1 MNAFIRNHVAALFV
15 LLPMSTA
22 LVVLPATAMAQPAS
36 PETRSLQVTSD
47 DGLRAGAE
55 LEFVVEATPRA
66 RVNLRIKGVQR
77 PITLSETSR
86 GVYTGSYTIKRQ
98 DRISNANPIQATT
111 QLRNRSVA
119 TSYNFPANMGNSTA
133 AVPSP
138 SPSPSALP
146 PPPPPVAALKI
157 ERFTVAP
164 IDKVEPGAELRFSLN
179 GIPGGAAEV
188 DLPGVARV
196 PMQEVRPGVYE
207 GAYTLRRT
215 DNLTPSRPIVASL
228 RVGNET
234 VRSNLT
240 QGLTADAKPPVLRN
254 LSPKEGEAIT
264 DRTAIA
270 VSATFDDA
278 GGVGIDPKSVR
289 IVVAG
294 RNVTSESEVTPQF
307 FSHRANLQPGR
318 YTVDVT
324 AKDLAGN
331 AMRKTWNFDVVVPV
345 SAAPTTIP
353 LQITSHANNAVI
365 EGGSTVVRGR
375 TAPGAV
381 VEIKVQAFNAVAGLL
396 GLNQEAMT
404 QKVQAD
410 GNGNFSF
417 TFASQL
423 PLPGTR
429 YEVTMLSQKADLN
442 TESKLVLFQ
451 KQG

>member
-1 MNAFIRNHVAALFV
+1 MNAFIRHQVAALFM
-15 LLPMSTA
+15 LLPMATA
-22 LVVLPATAMAQPAS
+22 LVVLPATALAQPAS

-55 LEFVVEATPRA
+55 LDFVVEATPRA

-111 QLRNRSVA
+111 QLRNRSVV
-119 TSYNFPANMGNSTA
+119 TSYNFPANMDNSTA
-133 AVPSP
+133 AAPP
-138 SPSPSALP
+138 QAP
-146 PPPPPVAALKI
+146 PPPPPPSPVAALKI

-179 GIPGGAAEV
+179 GMPGGAAEV

-264 DRTAIA
+264 DRSAIA
-270 VSATFDDA
+270 VSATFDDS
-278 GGVGIDPKSVR
+278 GGVGVDPKSVR

-294 RNVTSESEVTPQF
+294 RNVTSESEITPQF

-365 EGGSTVVRGR
+365 EGGNTVVRGR

-429 YEVTMLSQKADLN
+429 YEVTMVSQKADLN

>member
-1 MNAFIRNHVAALFV
+1 MNAFIRHQVAALFV
-15 LLPMSTA
+15 LLPMTTA
-22 LVVLPATAMAQPAS
+22 LVVLPATALAQPAA

-55 LEFVVEATPRA
+55 LDFVVEATPRA

-77 PITLSETSR
+77 PIALSETSR

-119 TSYNFPANMGNSTA
+119 TSYNFPANMDNSTA
-133 AVPSP
+133 AAPP
-138 SPSPSALP
+138 QA

-179 GIPGGAAEV
+179 GLPGGAAEV

-278 GGVGIDPKSVR
+278 GGVGVDPKSVR

-294 RNVTSESEVTPQF
+294 RNVTPESEITPQF

-365 EGGSTVVRGR
+365 EGGTTVVRGR

-381 VEIKVQAFNAVAGLL
+381 IEIKVQSFNAVAGLL

-417 TFASQL
+417 TVASQL

-429 YEVTMLSQKADLN
+429 YEVTMTSQKADLN

>member
-1 MNAFIRNHVAALFV
+1 MS
-15 LLPMSTA
+15 PMTTA
-22 LVVLPATAMAQPAS
+22 LVVLPTTALAQPAA

-77 PITLSETSR
+77 PIALSETSR

-119 TSYNFPANMGNSTA
+119 TSYNFPANMDNSTTA
-133 AVPSP
+133 A
-138 SPSPSALP
+138 P
-146 PPPPPVAALKI
+146 PQAPPPVAALKI

-179 GIPGGAAEV
+179 GMPGGAAEV
-188 DLPGVARV
+188 ELPGVARV
-196 PMQEVRPGVYE
+196 AMQEVRPGVYE

-240 QGLTADAKPPVLRN
+240 QGLTADAKPPMLRN

-264 DRTAIA
+264 DRSAIA

-278 GGVGIDPKSVR
+278 GGVGVDPKSVR

-365 EGGSTVVRGR
+365 EGGTTVVRGR

-381 VEIKVQAFNAVAGLL
+381 IEIKVQAFNAVAGLL

-410 GNGNFSF
+410 DNGNFSF

-429 YEVTMLSQKADLN
+429 YEVTMMSQKADQN

>member
-1 MNAFIRNHVAALFV
+1 MNAFIRHQVAALFV
-15 LLPMSTA
+15 LLPMTTA
-22 LVVLPATAMAQPAS
+22 LVVLPATALAQPAA

-55 LEFVVEATPRA
+55 LDFVVEATPRA

-77 PITLSETSR
+77 PIALSETSR

-119 TSYNFPANMGNSTA
+119 TSYNFPANMDNSTTA
-133 AVPSP
+133 A
-138 SPSPSALP
+138 P
-146 PPPPPVAALKI
+146 PQAPPPVAALKI

-179 GIPGGAAEV
+179 GMPGGAAEV

-196 PMQEVRPGVYE
+196 AMQEVRPGVYE

-278 GGVGIDPKSVR
+278 GGVGVDPKSVR

-294 RNVTSESEVTPQF
+294 RNVTPESEVTPQF

-365 EGGSTVVRGR
+365 EGGTTVVRGR

-381 VEIKVQAFNAVAGLL
+381 IEIKVQAFNAVAGLL

-429 YEVTMLSQKADLN
+429 YEVTMMSQKADLN

-451 KQG
+451 KQS

>member
-55 LEFVVEATPRA
+55 LDFVVEATPRA

-77 PITLSETSR
+77 PIALSETSR

-119 TSYNFPANMGNSTA
+119 TSYNFPANMDNSTA
-133 AVPSP
+133 A
-138 SPSPSALP
+138 AP
-146 PPPPPVAALKI
+146 PQAPPQPPVAALKI

-179 GIPGGAAEV
+179 GMPGGAAEV

-196 PMQEVRPGVYE
+196 AMQEVRPGVYE

-264 DRTAIA
+264 DRSAIA

-278 GGVGIDPKSVR
+278 GGVGVDPKSVR

>member
-1 MNAFIRNHVAALFV
+1 MNAFIRHQVAALFV
-15 LLPMSTA
+15 LLPMTTA
-22 LVVLPATAMAQPAS
+22 LVVLPATALAQPAA

-55 LEFVVEATPRA
+55 LDFVVEATPRA

-77 PITLSETSR
+77 PIALSETSR

-119 TSYNFPANMGNSTA
+119 TSYNFPANMDNSTTA
-133 AVPSP
+133 A
-138 SPSPSALP
+138 P
-146 PPPPPVAALKI
+146 PQAPPPVAALKI

-179 GIPGGAAEV
+179 GMPGGAAEV

-196 PMQEVRPGVYE
+196 AMQEVRPGVYE

-264 DRTAIA
+264 DRSAIA

-278 GGVGIDPKSVR
+278 GGVGVDPKSVR

-294 RNVTSESEVTPQF
+294 RNVTPESEVTPQF

-365 EGGSTVVRGR
+365 EGGTTVVRGR

-381 VEIKVQAFNAVAGLL
+381 IEIKVQAFNAVAGLL

-429 YEVTMLSQKADLN
+429 YEVTMMSQKADLN

>member
-133 AVPSP
+133 AAPSP

>member
-1 MNAFIRNHVAALFV
+1 MNVFIRHQVAALFV
-15 LLPMSTA
+15 LLPMTAA
-22 LVVLPATAMAQPAS
+22 LVVLPATALAQPAS

-77 PITLSETSR
+77 PIALSETSR

-119 TSYNFPANMGNSTA
+119 TSYNFPASMDNSTTVA
-133 AVPSP
+133 
-138 SPSPSALP
+138 P
-146 PPPPPVAALKI
+146 PQAPPPVAALKI

-179 GIPGGAAEV
+179 GMPGGAAEV

-196 PMQEVRPGVYE
+196 AMQEVRPGVYE

-264 DRTAIA
+264 DRSAIA

-278 GGVGIDPKSVR
+278 GGVGVDPKSVR

-294 RNVTSESEVTPQF
+294 RNVTSESEITPQF

-365 EGGSTVVRGR
+365 EGGTTVVRGR

-381 VEIKVQAFNAVAGLL
+381 IEIRVQAFNAVAGLL

-429 YEVTMLSQKADLN
+429 YEVTMMSQKADLN

-451 KQG
+451 KKG

>member
-1 MNAFIRNHVAALFV
+1 MNAFIRHQVAALFV
-15 LLPMSTA
+15 LLPMTTA
-22 LVVLPATAMAQPAS
+22 LVVLPATALAQPAA

-55 LEFVVEATPRA
+55 LDFVVEATPRA

-77 PITLSETSR
+77 PIALSETSR

-98 DRISNANPIQATT
+98 DRISSANPIQATT

-119 TSYNFPANMGNSTA
+119 TSYNFPANMDNSTTA
-133 AVPSP
+133 A
-138 SPSPSALP
+138 P
-146 PPPPPVAALKI
+146 PQAPPPVAALKI

-179 GIPGGAAEV
+179 GMPGGAAEV

-196 PMQEVRPGVYE
+196 AMQEVRPGVYE

-264 DRTAIA
+264 DRSAIA

-278 GGVGIDPKSVR
+278 GGVGVDPKSVR

-365 EGGSTVVRGR
+365 EGGTTVVRGR
-375 TAPGAV
+375 TAPGAII
-381 VEIKVQAFNAVAGLL
+381 EIKVQAFNAVAGLL

-429 YEVTMLSQKADLN
+429 YEVTMMSQKADLN

>member
-1 MNAFIRNHVAALFV
+1 MNAFIRHQVAALFV
-15 LLPMSTA
+15 LLPMTTA
-22 LVVLPATAMAQPAS
+22 LVVLPATALAQPAA

-77 PITLSETSR
+77 PIALSETSR

-119 TSYNFPANMGNSTA
+119 TSYNFPANMDNSTTA
-133 AVPSP
+133 A
-138 SPSPSALP
+138 P
-146 PPPPPVAALKI
+146 PQAPPPVAALKI

-179 GIPGGAAEV
+179 GMPGGAAEV

-196 PMQEVRPGVYE
+196 AMQEVRPGVYE

-264 DRTAIA
+264 DRSAIA

-278 GGVGIDPKSVR
+278 GGVGVDPKSVR

-365 EGGSTVVRGR
+365 EGGTTVVRGR
-375 TAPGAV
+375 TAPGAII
-381 VEIKVQAFNAVAGLL
+381 EIKVQAFNAVAGLL

-429 YEVTMLSQKADLN
+429 YEVTMMSQKADLN

>member
-1 MNAFIRNHVAALFV
+1 MNAHIRNQVAALFL
-15 LLPMSTA
+15 LLPMTGA
-22 LVVLPATAMAQPAS
+22 LVALPATAVAQPAA
-36 PETRSLQVTSD
+36 PELRSLEVTSD

-55 LEFVVEATPRA
+55 LDFTVEGTPRA
-66 RVNLRIKGVQR
+66 RINLRINGVQR
-77 PITLSETSR
+77 PISLRETER

-98 DRISNANPIQATT
+98 DRISAANPIRATM
-111 QLRNRSVA
+111 QLRNRSVV
-119 TSYNFPANMGNSTA
+119 TNYSFPAGMANAQVA
-133 AVPSP
+133 APQPLAAPV
-138 SPSPSALP
+138 
-146 PPPPPVAALKI
+146 PPVAALKI

-179 GIPGGAAEV
+179 GMPGGTAEV
-188 DLPGVARV
+188 ELPGVSRV
-196 PMQEVRPGVYE
+196 QMREVRPGVYE

-228 RVGNET
+228 KVGDQT
-234 VRSNLT
+234 VKSNLT

-264 DRTAIA
+264 DRSTIA

-278 GGVGIDPKSVR
+278 GGVGVDPKSVR
-289 IVVAG
+289 IILSG
-294 RNVTSESEVTPQF
+294 RNVTPESEVTPQF
-307 FSHRANLQPGR
+307 FSYRSDLQPGR
-318 YTVDVT
+318 HTVDVT

-331 AMRKTWNFDVVVPV
+331 IMHKTWGFDVVVPV
-345 SAAPTTIP
+345 SAIPAAVP
-353 LQITSHANNAVI
+353 LQITSHANNAII
-365 EGGSTVVRGR
+365 EGGTTMVRGR

-381 VEIKVQAFNAVAGLL
+381 VEIKVQAFNPVAGLL

-417 TFASQL
+417 TVSSQL

-429 YEVTMLSQKADLN
+429 YEVTMVSYKADIR

>member
-1 MNAFIRNHVAALFV
+1 MNIHIRNKMAALFL
-15 LLPMSTA
+15 LLPMASA
-22 LVVLPATAMAQPAS
+22 VVALPATAIAQPAGL
-36 PETRSLQVTSD
+36 ELRLLEVTSD

-55 LEFVVEATPRA
+55 LDFTVEATPRG
-66 RVNLRIKGVQR
+66 RINLRINGVQR
-77 PITLSETSR
+77 PIALSETER

-98 DRISNANPIQATT
+98 DRISPANPIRATL
-111 QLRNRSVA
+111 QLRNRSIVTNYSFPAGMANSQVA
-119 TSYNFPANMGNSTA
+119 TPQPVA
-133 AVPSP
+133 P
-138 SPSPSALP
+138 L
-146 PPPPPVAALKI
+146 PPVAALRI

-179 GIPGGAAEV
+179 GMPGGAAEV
-188 DLPGVARV
+188 ELPGVARV
-196 PMQEVRPGVYE
+196 AMQEVRPGVYE

-228 RVGNET
+228 RVGDET

-254 LSPKEGEAIT
+254 LSPKEGEAIA

-278 GGVGIDPKSVR
+278 GGVGVDPKSVR

-294 RNVTSESEVTPQF
+294 RNVTLESEVTPQF

-365 EGGSTVVRGR
+365 EGGTTVVRGR

-381 VEIKVQAFNAVAGLL
+381 IEIKVQAFNAVAGLL

-429 YEVTMLSQKADLN
+429 YEVTMTSQKADLN

>member
-1 MNAFIRNHVAALFV
+1 MNAFIRHQVAALFV
-15 LLPMSTA
+15 LLPMTAA
-22 LVVLPATAMAQPAS
+22 LVVLPATALAQPA
-36 PETRSLQVTSD
+36 PLETRSLQVTSD

-98 DRISNANPIQATT
+98 DRISNTNPIQATT
-111 QLRNRSVA
+111 QLRNRSVV
-119 TSYNFPANMGNSTA
+119 TSYNFPASMGNSTA
-133 AVPSP
+133 VAAAPSVLPP
-138 SPSPSALP
+138 S

-179 GIPGGAAEV
+179 GLPGGAAEV

-278 GGVGIDPKSVR
+278 GGVGVDPKSVR

-294 RNVTSESEVTPQF
+294 RNVTSESEITPQF

-365 EGGSTVVRGR
+365 EGGTTVVRGR

-381 VEIKVQAFNAVAGLL
+381 IEIKVQSFNAVAGLL

-417 TFASQL
+417 TVASQL

-429 YEVTMLSQKADLN
+429 YEVTMTSQKADLN

>member
-1 MNAFIRNHVAALFV
+1 MNAFIRHQVAALFV
-15 LLPMSTA
+15 LLPMTTA
-22 LVVLPATAMAQPAS
+22 LVVLPATALAQPAA

-55 LEFVVEATPRA
+55 LDFVVEATPRA

-77 PITLSETSR
+77 PIALSETSR

-119 TSYNFPANMGNSTA
+119 TSYNFPANMDNSTA
-133 AVPSP
+133 AAPP
-138 SPSPSALP
+138 QAP

-179 GIPGGAAEV
+179 GLPGGAAEV

-278 GGVGIDPKSVR
+278 GGVGVDPKSVR

-294 RNVTSESEVTPQF
+294 RNVTPESEITPQF

-353 LQITSHANNAVI
+353 LQITSHTNNAVI
-365 EGGSTVVRGR
+365 EGGTTVVRGR

-381 VEIKVQAFNAVAGLL
+381 IEIKVQSFNAVAGLL

-417 TFASQL
+417 TVASQL

-429 YEVTMLSQKADLN
+429 YEVTMTSQKADLN

>member
-1 MNAFIRNHVAALFV
+1 MNAFIRHQVAALFV
-15 LLPMSTA
+15 LLPMTTA
-22 LVVLPATAMAQPAS
+22 LVVLPATALAQPAA

-77 PITLSETSR
+77 PIALSETSR

-119 TSYNFPANMGNSTA
+119 TSYNFPANMDNSTA
-133 AVPSP
+133 AAPP
-138 SPSPSALP
+138 QAPPP

-164 IDKVEPGAELRFSLN
+164 IDKVEPGAELRFLLN
-179 GIPGGAAEV
+179 GMPGGAAEV

-278 GGVGIDPKSVR
+278 GGVGVDPKSVR

-365 EGGSTVVRGR
+365 EGGTTVVRGR

-381 VEIKVQAFNAVAGLL
+381 IEIKVQAFNAVAGLL

-429 YEVTMLSQKADLN
+429 YEVTMMSQKADLN

>member
-1 MNAFIRNHVAALFV
+1 MHAFIRHQVAALFV
-15 LLPMSTA
+15 LLPMTTA

-55 LEFVVEATPRA
+55 LDFVVEATPRA
-66 RVNLRIKGVQR
+66 RVNVRIKGVQR
-77 PITLSETSR
+77 PIILSETSR

-98 DRISNANPIQATT
+98 DRISNTNPVQATA
-111 QLRNRSVA
+111 QLRNRSVV
-119 TSYNFPANMGNSTA
+119 TSYNFPANLGNATA
-133 AVPSP
+133 VAPAPVPAV
-138 SPSPSALP
+138 LP

-179 GIPGGAAEV
+179 GMPGGAAEV

-215 DNLTPSRPIVASL
+215 DNLTPSRPIVGSL

-278 GGVGIDPKSVR
+278 GGVGVDPKSVR

-294 RNVTSESEVTPQF
+294 RDVTSESEVTPQF

-331 AMRKTWNFDVVVPV
+331 AMRKAWNFDVVVPV
-345 SAAPTTIP
+345 SAVPAAVP
-353 LQITSHANNAVI
+353 LQVTSHANNATI
-365 EGGSTVVRGR
+365 EGGSTLVRGK

-381 VEIKVQAFNAVAGLL
+381 VDIKIQAFNPIAGLL
-396 GLNQEAMT
+396 GLNQEAMV

-417 TFASQL
+417 TVASQL

-429 YEVTMLSQKADLN
+429 YEVTMVSRKADLSA
-442 TESKLVLFQ
+442 ESKLVLFQ

>member
-1 MNAFIRNHVAALFV
+1 MNAFIRHQVAALFV
-15 LLPMSTA
+15 LLPMTAA
-22 LVVLPATAMAQPAS
+22 LVVLPATALAQPAA

-66 RVNLRIKGVQR
+66 RVNLRIKGMQR
-77 PITLSETSR
+77 PIALSETSR

-119 TSYNFPANMGNSTA
+119 TSYNFPANMDNSTTA
-133 AVPSP
+133 A
-138 SPSPSALP
+138 P
-146 PPPPPVAALKI
+146 PQAPPPVAALKI

-196 PMQEVRPGVYE
+196 AMQEVRPGVYE

-264 DRTAIA
+264 DRSAIA

-278 GGVGIDPKSVR
+278 GGVGVDPKSVR

-365 EGGSTVVRGR
+365 EGGTTVVRGR

-381 VEIKVQAFNAVAGLL
+381 IEIKVQAFNAVAGLL

-429 YEVTMLSQKADLN
+429 YEVTMMSQKADQN

>member
-1 MNAFIRNHVAALFV
+1 MNAFIRRQVAALFV
-15 LLPMSTA
+15 LLPMTAA
-22 LVVLPATAMAQPAS
+22 LVVLPATALAQPAS

-55 LEFVVEATPRA
+55 LDFVVEATPRA

-77 PITLSETSR
+77 PIALSETSR

-119 TSYNFPANMGNSTA
+119 TSYNFPANMDNSTTA
-133 AVPSP
+133 APP
-138 SPSPSALP
+138 QGP
-146 PPPPPVAALKI
+146 PPAAALKI

-179 GIPGGAAEV
+179 GMPGGAAEV

-196 PMQEVRPGVYE
+196 AMQEVRPGVYE

-264 DRTAIA
+264 DRSAIA

-278 GGVGIDPKSVR
+278 GGVGVDPKSVR

-294 RNVTSESEVTPQF
+294 RNVTPESEVTPQF

-365 EGGSTVVRGR
+365 EGGTTVVRGR

-381 VEIKVQAFNAVAGLL
+381 IEIKVQAFNAVAGLL

-410 GNGNFSF
+410 GDGNFSF

-429 YEVTMLSQKADLN
+429 YEVTMMSQKADLN

>member
-1 MNAFIRNHVAALFV
+1 MNAFIRHQVAALFV
-15 LLPMSTA
+15 LLPMTTA
-22 LVVLPATAMAQPAS
+22 LVVLPATALAQPAA

-55 LEFVVEATPRA
+55 LDFVVEATPRA

-77 PITLSETSR
+77 PIALSETSR

-119 TSYNFPANMGNSTA
+119 TSYNFPANMDNSTTA
-133 AVPSP
+133 A
-138 SPSPSALP
+138 P
-146 PPPPPVAALKI
+146 PQAPPPVAALKI

-179 GIPGGAAEV
+179 GMPGGAAEV

-196 PMQEVRPGVYE
+196 AMQEVRPGVYE

-264 DRTAIA
+264 DRSAIA

-278 GGVGIDPKSVR
+278 GGVGVDPKSVR

-365 EGGSTVVRGR
+365 EGGTTVVRGR

-381 VEIKVQAFNAVAGLL
+381 IEIKVQAFNAVAGLL

-429 YEVTMLSQKADLN
+429 YEVTMMSQKADLN

>member
-1 MNAFIRNHVAALFV
+1 MNAFIRRQVAALFV
-15 LLPMSTA
+15 LLPMTAA
-22 LVVLPATAMAQPAS
+22 LVVLPATALAQPTA

-55 LEFVVEATPRA
+55 LDFVVEATPRA

-77 PITLSETSR
+77 PIALSETSR

-119 TSYNFPANMGNSTA
+119 TSYNFPANMDNSTTA
-133 AVPSP
+133 APPQAPPS
-138 SPSPSALP
+138 
-146 PPPPPVAALKI
+146 VAALKI

-164 IDKVEPGAELRFSLN
+164 IDKIEPGAELRFSLN
-179 GIPGGAAEV
+179 GMPGGAAEV

-196 PMQEVRPGVYE
+196 AMQEVRPGVYE

-264 DRTAIA
+264 DRSAIA

-278 GGVGIDPKSVR
+278 GGVGVDPKSVR

-294 RNVTSESEVTPQF
+294 RNVTPESEVTPQF

-365 EGGSTVVRGR
+365 EGGTTVVRGR

-381 VEIKVQAFNAVAGLL
+381 IEIKVQAFNAVAGLL

-410 GNGNFSF
+410 GDGKFSF

-429 YEVTMLSQKADLN
+429 YEVTMMSQKADLN

>member
-1 MNAFIRNHVAALFV
+1 MNAFIRRQVAALFV
-15 LLPMSTA
+15 LLPMTAA
-22 LVVLPATAMAQPAS
+22 LVVLPATALAQPAA

-55 LEFVVEATPRA
+55 LDFVVEATPRA

-77 PITLSETSR
+77 PIALSETSR

-119 TSYNFPANMGNSTA
+119 TSYNFPANMDNSTTA
-133 AVPSP
+133 A
-138 SPSPSALP
+138 P
-146 PPPPPVAALKI
+146 PQAPPPVAALKI

-179 GIPGGAAEV
+179 GMPGGAAEV

-196 PMQEVRPGVYE
+196 AMQEVRPGVYE

-264 DRTAIA
+264 DRSAIA

-278 GGVGIDPKSVR
+278 GGVGVDPKSVR

-294 RNVTSESEVTPQF
+294 RNVTPESEVTPQF

-365 EGGSTVVRGR
+365 EGGTTVVRGR

-381 VEIKVQAFNAVAGLL
+381 IEIKVQAFNAVAGLL

-410 GNGNFSF
+410 GDGNFSF

-429 YEVTMLSQKADLN
+429 YEVTMMSQKADLN

>member
-1 MNAFIRNHVAALFV
+1 MNAFIRHQVAALFV
-15 LLPMSTA
+15 LLPMTTA
-22 LVVLPATAMAQPAS
+22 LVVLPATALAQPAA

-77 PITLSETSR
+77 PIALSETSR

-98 DRISNANPIQATT
+98 DRISSANPIQATT

-119 TSYNFPANMGNSTA
+119 TSYNFPPNMDNSTTA
-133 AVPSP
+133 A
-138 SPSPSALP
+138 P
-146 PPPPPVAALKI
+146 PQAPPPVAALKI

-179 GIPGGAAEV
+179 GMPGGAAEV

-196 PMQEVRPGVYE
+196 AMQEVRPGVYE

-264 DRTAIA
+264 DRSAIA

-278 GGVGIDPKSVR
+278 GGVGVDPKSVR

-365 EGGSTVVRGR
+365 EGGTTVVRGR
-375 TAPGAV
+375 TAPGAII
-381 VEIKVQAFNAVAGLL
+381 EIKVQAFNAVAGLL

-429 YEVTMLSQKADLN
+429 YEVTMMSQKADLN

>member
-1 MNAFIRNHVAALFV
+1 MHAFIRHQVAALFV
-15 LLPMSTA
+15 LLPMTAA
-22 LVVLPATAMAQPAS
+22 LVVLPATALAQPAS

-77 PITLSETSR
+77 PIALSETSR

-119 TSYNFPANMGNSTA
+119 TSYNFPANMDNSTA
-133 AVPSP
+133 A
-138 SPSPSALP
+138 AP
-146 PPPPPVAALKI
+146 PQAPPVAALKI

-179 GIPGGAAEV
+179 GMPGGAAEI

-196 PMQEVRPGVYE
+196 AMQEVRPGVYE

-365 EGGSTVVRGR
+365 EGGTTVVRGR
-375 TAPGAV
+375 TAPGAMI
-381 VEIKVQAFNAVAGLL
+381 EIKVQAFNAVAGLL

-429 YEVTMLSQKADLN
+429 YEVTMTSQKADLN

>member
-1 MNAFIRNHVAALFV
+1 MNAFIRHQVAALFV
-15 LLPMSTA
+15 LLPMTTA
-22 LVVLPATAMAQPAS
+22 LVVLPATALAQPAA

-55 LEFVVEATPRA
+55 LDFVVEATPRA

-77 PITLSETSR
+77 PIALSETSR

-119 TSYNFPANMGNSTA
+119 TSYNFPANMDNSTA
-133 AVPSP
+133 AAPP
-138 SPSPSALP
+138 QA

-179 GIPGGAAEV
+179 GLPGGAAEV

-278 GGVGIDPKSVR
+278 GGVGVDPKSVR

-294 RNVTSESEVTPQF
+294 RNVTPESEITPQF

-353 LQITSHANNAVI
+353 LQITSHTNNAVI
-365 EGGSTVVRGR
+365 EGGTTVVRGR

-381 VEIKVQAFNAVAGLL
+381 IEIKVQSFNAVAGLL

-417 TFASQL
+417 TVASQL

-429 YEVTMLSQKADLN
+429 YEVTMTSQKADLN